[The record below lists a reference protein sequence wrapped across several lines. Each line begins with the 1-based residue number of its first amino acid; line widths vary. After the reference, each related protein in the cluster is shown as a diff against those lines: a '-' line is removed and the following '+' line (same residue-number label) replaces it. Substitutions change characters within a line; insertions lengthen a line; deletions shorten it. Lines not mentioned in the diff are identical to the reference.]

1 MTDTKS
7 GGRTSK
13 GTLTVPATHHER
25 PGVASRGF
33 KEAGSL
39 RIEQWPSSPS
49 STPKER
55 TIIEHLNLAI

>member
-25 PGVASRGF
+25 PGVASRGC

-39 RIEQWPSSPS
+39 RIEQWPSSPQVH
-49 STPKER
+49 PRKE
-55 TIIEHLNLAI
+55 L